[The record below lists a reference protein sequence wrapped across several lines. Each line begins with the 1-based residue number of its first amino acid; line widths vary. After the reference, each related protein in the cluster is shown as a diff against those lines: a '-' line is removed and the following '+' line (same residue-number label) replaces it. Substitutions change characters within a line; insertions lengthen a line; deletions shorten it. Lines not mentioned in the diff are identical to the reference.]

1 MDAIPRS
8 ALLTATLAALSLPTI
23 GGSQEW
29 KGGVIRTVDVPAPS
43 LKGNLLGDSA
53 SRTTSIYLPPSYRFS
68 RFHRYPVIYLLHGF
82 AADNRAFISGNY
94 QGLSIRVA
102 MDSLIARG
110 TIQEMIVVTPN
121 ARNRYDGAFYANSPV
136 TGNWEDFIV
145 RDLIRYVDSHFRT
158 IAARSGRAVAGHS
171 MGGNGA
177 LRLGMRYPELFSV
190 VYAMS
195 PYGLSL
201 DTAPPKW
208 IATAWMKALSLTDS
222 SQFRKAGFAVDLLI
236 SESAVYSPDTARRP
250 FFVDFPFRTEQG
262 RLVIDSAIAKKWRLP
277 LSEVRQHSTNLR
289 RERIGFDSGR
299 GDAFVAIPRDVTLLD
314 RTLTE
319 LGIPHFAE
327 LYDGGHADKIRQRLE
342 QVALPFISASFED
355 AQRRGKARLKR

>member
-1 MDAIPRS
+1 MDAIPRL
-8 ALLTATLAALSLPTI
+8 ALLAAAAAALSLPTA
-23 GGSQEW
+23 GDSQEW
-29 KGGVIRTVDVPAPS
+29 RGGVIHTVDVPAPS
-43 LKGNLLGDSA
+43 LKRNLLGDPA

-68 RFHRYPVIYLLHGF
+68 RSHRYPVLYLLHGF

-94 QGLSIRVA
+94 QGLNIRVA

-110 TIQEMIVVTPN
+110 KAREMIVVTPN

-136 TGNWEDFIV
+136 TGNWEDLLI
-145 RDLIRYVDSHFRT
+145 RDLIGYVDSHFRT
-158 IAARSGRAVAGHS
+158 IAARSGRAIAGHS

-177 LRLGMRYPELFSV
+177 LRLGMRYPEMFSV

-201 DTAPPKW
+201 DADPPKW
-208 IATAWMKALSLTDS
+208 IATAWLKALTLTDT
-222 SQFRKAGFAVDLLI
+222 SQFRKAGFAADLLI
-236 SESAVYSPDTARRP
+236 SESAVYSPDTMRRP
-250 FFVDFPFRTEQG
+250 FFVDFPFRTEQN

-277 LSEVRQHSTNLR
+277 LSEVRQYSTSLH
-289 RERIGFDSGR
+289 RERIGFDAGR
-299 GDAFVAIPRDVTLLD
+299 GDAFTAIPRDVTLLD

-319 LGIPHFAE
+319 LGIPHVAE

-355 AQRRGKARLKR
+355 VRRRGPARSKR